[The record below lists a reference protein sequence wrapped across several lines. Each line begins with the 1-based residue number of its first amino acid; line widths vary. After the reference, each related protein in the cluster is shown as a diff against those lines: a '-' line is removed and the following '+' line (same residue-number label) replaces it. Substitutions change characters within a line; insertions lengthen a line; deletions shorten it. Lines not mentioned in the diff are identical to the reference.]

1 MFVLLFNLEVENQLD
16 NATDSQPA
24 QCHSV
29 LHLLHHCIEVFP
41 ECYVRKCSDSESSE
55 KQESSKGICIIYIC
69 FYIIVCVENR
79 LI

>member
-1 MFVLLFNLEVENQLD
+1 MLNIFLVEKQLED
-16 NATDSQPA
+16 ATESQPA

-55 KQESSKGICIIYIC
+55 KQESSKGKKRFIDDYHH
-69 FYIIVCVENR
+69 
-79 LI
+79 